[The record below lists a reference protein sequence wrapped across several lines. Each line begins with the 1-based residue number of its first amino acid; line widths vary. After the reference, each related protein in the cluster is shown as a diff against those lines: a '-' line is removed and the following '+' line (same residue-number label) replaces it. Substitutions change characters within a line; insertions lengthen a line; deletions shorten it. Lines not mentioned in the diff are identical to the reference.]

1 MAIITETIP
10 KQAFEV
16 VGEQIGAILTIELV
30 NQKTLHGLTE
40 NMDVYHERT
49 TPYDKSEGVMVNVL
63 LDNATYEGFNPS
75 SSNGPVRFNVDVYG
89 TAKSNQDDKGD
100 KLSQKLVQKII
111 GWIRYILSHTKHKT
125 LLLPSTTIGGTYVT
139 GFQVYDLENVQD
151 AAYVRMMR
159 LNFEVKVVE
168 NQDLW
173 ESTQLLGN
181 DTQVK
186 LEETDKGFKYILEND

>member
-1 MAIITETIP
+1 MAIITESIP

-16 VGEQIGAILTIELV
+16 VGEQIGAILVTELT
-30 NQKTLHGLTE
+30 NQKTVQGLTE
-40 NMDVYHERT
+40 PMEVYHERT

-63 LDNATYEGFNPS
+63 LDNSTYEGHNPS

-89 TAKSNQDDKGD
+89 TAKSKQDERGD
-100 KLSQKLVQKII
+100 TLSQKLVQKYV
-111 GWIRYILSHTKHKT
+111 GMIRYILSHTKHKT
-125 LLLPSTTIGGTYVT
+125 LLLPQTTIGGTYVT

-151 AAYVRMMR
+151 GAYVRMMR
-159 LNFEVKVVE
+159 LNFEAKVVE
-168 NQDLW
+168 SQELW
-173 ESTQLLGN
+173 GSTPLIGN